1 MVQKTDKTYVFLP
14 WTNSVQIV
22 WPLSEVWCQ
31 HHLQR
36 LIKVANPMAH
46 QGCKPHGPSRLRTP
60 WLIKVVNPMA
70 HQGCEP
76 HGPAVR
82 EHNRMLFNV
91 VTPHKEQLAAW
102 LPEPEFYSFL
112 PVTLGKQ
119 LIQEL
124 RSLVL
129 FSLEH
134 DPFISQKNQTVWSEE
149 APPSS
154 PPAQLSRR
162 HCYRQ
167 AKPSVSGIFQSC
179 PCCCVRYHCSSTPIY
194 WVIKCSILWHYFLLP
209 FFDLIYLGYLFISV
223 YKELPS
229 RLSHCMDIQLFI

>member
-1 MVQKTDKTYVFLP
+1 
-14 WTNSVQIV
+14 
-22 WPLSEVWCQ
+22 
-31 HHLQR
+31 
-36 LIKVANPMAH
+36 
-46 QGCKPHGPSRLRTP
+46 
-60 WLIKVVNPMA
+60 
-70 HQGCEP
+70 
-76 HGPAVR
+76 
-82 EHNRMLFNV
+82 MLFNV
-91 VTPHKEQLAAW
+91 VTHHKEQLAAW

-134 DPFISQKNQTVWSEE
+134 DPFISLRSQTVWSEE

-162 HCYRQ
+162 HCCRKQ
-167 AKPSVSGIFQSC
+167 SHQSQESSRVALVVVSAIIVPPLPFIESLN
-179 PCCCVRYHCSSTPIY
+179 VVYY
-194 WVIKCSILWHYFLLP
+194 DYFLLP
-209 FFDLIYLGYLFISV
+209 FFDLIYLGDLFISV

-229 RLSHCMDIQLFI
+229 RLSHIQLFI